1 MVLQFGPPASS
12 GGAPHLGY
20 VLYGDEGFTGSP
32 FTMLFNGTVMP
43 EIITFNVTN
52 LQTALNYTFKLYAA
66 NKIFVS
72 TTPALLEV

>member
-1 MVLQFGPPASS
+1 MVLEFGPPASS

-43 EIITFNVTN
+43 EIITFNVTG
-52 LQTALNYTFKLYAA
+52 LQTALNYTF
-66 NKIFVS
+66 
-72 TTPALLEV
+72 